1 MTAACLVST
10 LELWRVVYGKEV
22 NEEWAGGG
30 GAVSAVPLLV
40 TAGRV
45 INMHGA
51 VSLIIAN

>member
-1 MTAACLVST
+1 M
-10 LELWRVVYGKEV
+10 
-22 NEEWAGGG
+22 GGRWWCWS